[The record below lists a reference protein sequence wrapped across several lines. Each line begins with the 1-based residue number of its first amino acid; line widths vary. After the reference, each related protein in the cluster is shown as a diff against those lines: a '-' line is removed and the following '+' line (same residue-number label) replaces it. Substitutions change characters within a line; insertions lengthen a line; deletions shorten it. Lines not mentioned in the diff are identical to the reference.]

1 MRRFLALSSA
11 IALTVMMSSFTYA
24 QDEMV
29 VDPFPEITIGL
40 DGSRN
45 NTGDDLD
52 GTFISGVTFDMPS
65 EAFNVVEDERTGE
78 DQLTITV
85 VGATGFGNFSLD
97 NRLGIVSGGL
107 GINSGS
113 GAPATDLPTNF
124 DFALN
129 ESVTFAFNQDL
140 FITEVDLN
148 DSLIPNFN
156 ELFEVGGVEIDG
168 SNSGDI
174 FSFINPDRPEGLF
187 VAAGDGVLFRALNG
201 DGNIASLT
209 VQIAPPA
216 VPEPSTAVLL
226 VSLGMI
232 GVARRRRK

>member
-1 MRRFLALSSA
+1 MYKR
-11 IALTVMMSSFTYA
+11 
-24 QDEMV
+24 Q
-29 VDPFPEITIGL
+29 
-40 DGSRN
+40 
-45 NTGDDLD
+45 
-52 GTFISGVTFDMPS
+52 FISGVTFDMPS
-65 EAFNVVEDERTGE
+65 QAFNVVEDERTGE

-85 VGATGFGNFSLD
+85 VAATGFGNFSLD

-148 DSLIPNFN
+148 NSLIPNLG
-156 ELFEVGGVEIDG
+156 EVFEVGGIEIDG
-168 SNSGDI
+168 NNPGDI
-174 FSFINPDRPEGLF
+174 FDFTADPNRPEGLF
-187 VAAGDGVLFRALNG
+187 VAAGDGVLFRALAG
-201 DGNIASLT
+201 SGNIESLT

-232 GVARRRRK
+232 VAARRRRK